1 MPLIFRWKIIFIVSY
16 QTMKY
21 KFNYT
26 PLVKFLK
33 FTFKVP
39 QNMEKI
45 SLILYKKAKNAIN
58 YALYHKNA
66 LLLVENSHLVQELWL
81 NWGKIFILGWDII

>member
-1 MPLIFRWKIIFIVSY
+1 MFI
-16 QTMKY
+16 
-21 KFNYT
+21 
-26 PLVKFLK
+26 
-33 FTFKVP
+33 FKVP

-58 YALYHKNA
+58 YASHHKNA

>member
-1 MPLIFRWKIIFIVSY
+1 
-16 QTMKY
+16 MKY